1 MSTVLRVLA
10 AMIAIR
16 GVGNALKRFGTG
28 SGLVVFGRL
37 LPADTPL
44 APLLGVGM
52 LAYAWGLWT
61 AAGWAVPLGVAY
73 ALFATANL
81 LLFPLRTGLPPG
93 LAPGLYAVYV
103 VFGIALSWGAVWL
116 LVRMR
121 ATRDGPR

>member
-1 MSTVLRVLA
+1 MSTALRVLA
-10 AMIAIR
+10 VMIAIR

-28 SGLVVFGRL
+28 SGLVVLGRL

-44 APLLGVGM
+44 APLLGLAM

-61 AAGWAVPLGVAY
+61 GAGWASPLGVAY

-93 LAPGLYAVYV
+93 LAPALYAVYV
-103 VFGIALSWGAVWL
+103 VFGIALSWGSVWL
-116 LVRMR
+116 LVRTR
-121 ATRDGPR
+121 ATRDGRR